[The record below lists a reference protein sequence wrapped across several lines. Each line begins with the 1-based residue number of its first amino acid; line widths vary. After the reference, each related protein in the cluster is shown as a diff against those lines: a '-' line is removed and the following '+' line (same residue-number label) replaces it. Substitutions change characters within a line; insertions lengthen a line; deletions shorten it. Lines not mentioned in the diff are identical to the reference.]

1 VEDDEAVLL
10 ERLRAGDEK
19 AFAELVAANDAALRR
34 VARSF
39 VRTAAAADE
48 VVGETWLAVIAG
60 LPRFEGRSSLRTW
73 IFGIL
78 VNKARTRGVRE
89 ARSVP
94 FSALA
99 DEDGGPTVDPNE
111 FAPDGSWRSAPRRL
125 ESDPE
130 GRLLASELRA
140 ALFAAIDRLPPR
152 QRTVLVLRDVV
163 GLDPTEVS
171 ELLELSE
178 GNQRVLL
185 HRGRARLRQG
195 LADVAREVPA

>member
-1 VEDDEAVLL
+1 MEKDEAALL
-10 ERLRAGDEK
+10 ERLRAGDEE

-60 LPRFEGRSSLRTW
+60 LPRFEGRASLRTW

-78 VNKARTRGVRE
+78 VNRARTRGVRE

-94 FSALA
+94 FSSLS
-99 DEDGGPTVDPNE
+99 DESGPTVDPE
-111 FAPDGSWRSAPRRL
+111 AFAPDGSWRSAPPRL
-125 ESDPE
+125 DADPE
-130 GRLLASELRA
+130 RRLLAAELRA
-140 ALFAAIDRLPPR
+140 QLFAAIDRLPPR
-152 QRTVLVLRDVV
+152 QRTVLVLRDIV
-163 GLDPTEVS
+163 GLDPMEVS
-171 ELLELSE
+171 TLLELSE

-185 HRGRARLRQG
+185 HRGRAHLRAE
-195 LADVAREVPA
+195 LADAAREVTA

>member
-1 VEDDEAVLL
+1 
-10 ERLRAGDEK
+10 
-19 AFAELVAANDAALRR
+19 

-48 VVGETWLAVIAG
+48 VVAETWLAVIAG

-78 VNKARTRGVRE
+78 LNKARTRGVRE

-94 FSALA
+94 FSALEQDA
-99 DEDGGPTVDPNE
+99 GPTVDPDA
-111 FAPDGSWRSAPRRL
+111 FTADGTWRSAPPRL
-125 ESDPE
+125 ETDPE
-130 GRLLASELRA
+130 QRVLASELRA
-140 ALFAAIDRLPPR
+140 LLFAAIDNLPPR
-152 QRTVLVLRDVV
+152 QRTVVVLRDVV
-163 GLDPTEVS
+163 GLAPTEVS

-185 HRGRARLRQG
+185 HRGRARLRAE
-195 LADVAREVPA
+195 LADAAREVPA

>member
-1 VEDDEAVLL
+1 MKDDEAALL
-10 ERLRAGDEK
+10 ERLRAGEEA
-19 AFAELVAANDAALRR
+19 AFVELVAANDAALRR

-39 VRTAAAADE
+39 VRTSAAADE
-48 VVGETWLAVIAG
+48 VVAETWLAVIAG

-78 VNKARTRGVRE
+78 LNRARTRGVRE

-94 FSALA
+94 FSAL
-99 DEDGGPTVDPNE
+99 EQDGGPTVDPDS
-111 FAPDGSWRSAPRRL
+111 FAADGSWRSAPRRL

-130 GRLLASELRA
+130 GRVLAGELREQ
-140 ALFAAIDRLPPR
+140 LFAAIDRLPPR
-152 QRTVLVLRDVV
+152 QRAVLVLRDVV
-163 GLDPTEVS
+163 GLEPMEVS

-185 HRGRARLRQG
+185 HRGRARLRAE
-195 LADVAREVPA
+195 LADAARGVPA

>member
-1 VEDDEAVLL
+1 MENDEAALL
-10 ERLRAGDEK
+10 ERLRAGEEA
-19 AFAELVAANDAALRR
+19 AFVELVQDNDAALRR

-48 VVGETWLAVIAG
+48 VVAETWLAVIAG

-78 VNKARTRGVRE
+78 LNKARTRGVRE

-94 FSALA
+94 FSALEQDA
-99 DEDGGPTVDPNE
+99 GPTVDPDA
-111 FAPDGSWRSAPRRL
+111 FAADGKWLSAPPRL
-125 ESDPE
+125 ETDPE
-130 GRLLASELRA
+130 QRVLAAELRA
-140 ALFAAIDRLPPR
+140 LLFAAIDGLPPR
-152 QRTVLVLRDVV
+152 QRTVVVLRDVV
-163 GLDPTEVS
+163 GLAPMEVS

-185 HRGRARLRQG
+185 HRGRARLRAE
-195 LADVAREVPA
+195 LADAAREVPA